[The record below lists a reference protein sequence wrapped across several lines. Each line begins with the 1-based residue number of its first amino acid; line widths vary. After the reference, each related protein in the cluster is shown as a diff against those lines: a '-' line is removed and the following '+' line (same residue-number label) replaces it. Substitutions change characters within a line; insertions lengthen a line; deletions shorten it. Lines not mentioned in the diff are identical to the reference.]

1 MMHKVLVYGTNK
13 EQVFVITKQY
23 ELLKEELIKNDF
35 GVTMFYATSGLKNT
49 EFQVVNTTVFSKE
62 ITKIKTIIE
71 KVDHT
76 AFVTIHPVSEVR
88 GRGFT
93 LEKQIE
99 YDSILK

>member
-1 MMHKVLVYGTNK
+1 MTAARRT
-13 EQVFVITKQY
+13 EQPRRVWVIIFI
-23 ELLKEELIKNDF
+23 LFPFRLFDPIDHF